1 MYKMGTRNGRKNAL
15 VDAQRYIEEMEK
27 SIRADAVSRSR
38 RTLRGQL
45 VEHWVPFMAEANFD
59 PRDAR
64 FLGHPIDYVI
74 FDGASDG
81 EWRKIIFLEVK
92 SGTAQL
98 NKNERELKR
107 LVDEG
112 RVEFQVFRVSEK

>member
-27 SIRADAVSRSR
+27 SIRADAISRSR

-45 VEHWVPFMAEANFD
+45 VEHWVPFMAEADFD